1 MTMLALILALETSTA
16 DVPAATRAKLQPAF
30 EGTIVSVYD
39 DGRKGHLNLA
49 EDGTYKYRGR
59 KNDPSDGTWKVR
71 GSNICLYQKHPI
83 PIGHY
88 CTPIPHGKTWRTKA
102 AGGEMVT
109 VHVEGGKG

>member
-1 MTMLALILALETSTA
+1 MSALALVLALAAA
-16 DVPAATRAKLQPAF
+16 DPKLSSEVQAKLQPAF
-30 EGTIVSVYD
+30 DGTIVSVYD

-49 EDGTYKYRGR
+49 SDGTYKYRGR
-59 KNDPSDGTWKVR
+59 KNDPSDGTWKAR

>member
-1 MTMLALILALETSTA
+1 MPVIALVLALAAA
-16 DVPAATRAKLQPAF
+16 DVPASVKDKLQPAF
-30 EGTIVSVYD
+30 DGTIVSVYD
-39 DGRKGHLNLA
+39 DGRKGHLNLSS
-49 EDGTYKYRGR
+49 DGTYKYRGR
-59 KNDPSDGTWKVR
+59 RNDPSDGVWKVS

-109 VHVEGGKG
+109 VHVEGGQG